1 MTDSQGHE
9 VTAKQ
14 TVTVKVREEVENE
27 LPILKVPATTTITK
41 GEKFDPMVG
50 VSATDK
56 EDGDLTSKVAYEGT
70 IDTSKPGTLE
80 IIYSVRDSAGNEV
93 KTIQKIFVKDKD
105 TSKANGLVNNT
116 NNSNMQNNSNSDKKE
131 STDRELPHTGA
142 STTNSAAMGI
152 WLVIAGTVLTFVR
165 KFRKIQK

>member
-1 MTDSQGHE
+1 
-9 VTAKQ
+9 
-14 TVTVKVREEVENE
+14 
-27 LPILKVPATTTITK
+27 
-41 GEKFDPMVG
+41 MVG

-105 TSKANGLVNNT
+105 TSKDNGLVNNT
-116 NNSNMQNNSNSDKKE
+116 N
-131 STDRELPHTGA
+131 T
-142 STTNSAAMGI
+142 
-152 WLVIAGTVLTFVR
+152 VICTE
-165 KFRKIQK
+165 QQ